1 MGMCH
6 IPSLMFPHAHSLHS
20 LCVCCMFVFLC
31 LWFIYSQLTILV
43 VAQCS
48 DPKIHPQCDIAWG
61 PQLSCGGTPTLQRAG
76 LQLQKALQGLRIEA
90 TILYAT
96 TGKPQRWCG
105 KPHTCLS
112 HIDRDD
118 AAGC

>member
-61 PQLSCGGTPTLQRAG
+61 PQLSCACTPTLQRAG
-76 LQLQKALQGLRIEA
+76 LRLQKALQKKESKQQYSMQPLG
-90 TILYAT
+90 
-96 TGKPQRWCG
+96 
-105 KPHTCLS
+105 S
-112 HIDRDD
+112 HSGGVGSLTP
-118 AAGC
+118 A